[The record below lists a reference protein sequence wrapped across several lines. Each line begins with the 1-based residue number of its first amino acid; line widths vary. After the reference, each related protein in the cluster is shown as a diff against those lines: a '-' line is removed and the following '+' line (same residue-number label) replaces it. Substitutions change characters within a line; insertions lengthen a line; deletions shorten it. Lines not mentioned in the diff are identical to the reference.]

1 MNINIGY
8 NALPNSG
15 RTAGFGRRSSSIY
28 RNGNNNELNNKLN
41 NLIEAKQ
48 INSTKHVVV
57 DISTE
62 GKGLL
67 ADFLYG
73 EDNLTMGNHYNAY
86 LKELAQ
92 SENGITGALEEIDNH
107 WFYKS
112 FGGRFFS
119 NPRLFVDLK
128 DDLAGHFAAMMW
140 FASAGLSGDPFYLE
154 RSNVSISQSLS
165 YIASKFT
172 EIRGLLQRN
181 FTGVELDELLEELYL
196 SKEQAI
202 RWHAGS
208 RAGELRSSMF
218 GELVMLYM
226 SSPDLWGRWSQL
238 RDKLEEMR
246 EQLKEV
252 LIHFGQLIV
261 SFAIENGGFDP
272 SRDAGRIG
280 LNNDLDNIANDF
292 RNSFFANF

>member
-8 NALPNSG
+8 NTLPNSS

-28 RNGNNNELNNKLN
+28 RNGNNTELNNKLN
-41 NLIEAKQ
+41 NLTDAKQ

-57 DISTE
+57 DISAE

-73 EDNLTMGNHYNAY
+73 EDNLTLGNHYNAY

-92 SENGITGALEEIDNH
+92 SENGITGALEEIDES
-107 WFYKS
+107 WFLKGS
-112 FGGRFFS
+112 EGHLFS
-119 NPRLFVDLK
+119 NPRSFIEFERESYFGLAHRLFFIMSRNTFD
-128 DDLAGHFAAMMW
+128 
-140 FASAGLSGDPFYLE
+140 
-154 RSNVSISQSLS
+154 NTSISQSFSNL
-165 YIASKFT
+165 ASKFI
-172 EIRGLLQRN
+172 EIRDLFQRN
-181 FTGVELDELLEELYL
+181 FTGAELDELLGELDL
-196 SKEQAI
+196 AKEQAI
-202 RWHAGS
+202 LFHAHNHARS
-208 RAGELRSSMF
+208 FLRDMRQEMF
-218 GELVMLYM
+218 AMLHNNP
-226 SSPDLWGRWSQL
+226 SPDLWGRWSQL
-238 RDKLEEMR
+238 MDKLDEMR

-292 RNSFFANF
+292 RNSFFANL